1 MKGLVLALVAAVAMV
16 GCTEDRLRVIHNND
30 RVTELERR
38 AALNDQLNTLQ
49 NQRLD
54 ALEAQLAA
62 EEAARTAA
70 DAALSA
76 DLQQEVDDRAAADA
90 ALNTL
95 ITNEKNARIAGDMFN
110 AMLLGIE
117 IANRIAGDAANS
129 AALHA
134 AMFTQSLTNFSLQS
148 QINTI
153 NSKLV
158 VVNGKLTS
166 LQNQINNL
174 DSRVDDLEDQME
186 DAQEAMADLEASL
199 QAQLDNLSVQQA
211 ATQAQLNAEGVKV
224 YKCNSASSTERILK
238 INGKFYA
245 AMNRVTT
252 QSVQVVT
259 GSSSSTYTTPDMCRT
274 FFGDLELPNSGGQ
287 CTPVSGPFK
296 STKIPG
302 QTIVVPSY
310 TTASVTVVDS
320 VKIALDKLVDGS
332 YSTTD
337 GGPACS
343 FSISSGGT
351 TSSNLVSVQ

>member
-1 MKGLVLALVAAVAMV
+1 MKGLVLALVAVVAMV
-16 GCTEDRLRVIHNND
+16 GCSEDRLKVIHNND
-30 RVTELERR
+30 RVSELERR

-62 EEAARTAA
+62 EEAARVAA
-70 DAALSA
+70 DASLAA
-76 DLQQEVDDRAAADA
+76 DLQQEVNDRAAADA

-134 AMFTQSLTNFSLQS
+134 AMFSQSLTNFSLQS

-174 DSRVDDLEDQME
+174 DSRVDDLEDQMA
-186 DAQEAMADLEASL
+186 DAQQAMADLESSL
-199 QAQLDNLSVQQA
+199 QAQLDSLSVQQA
-211 ATQAQLNAEGVKV
+211 ATQAQLDAEGVKV

-259 GSSSSTYTTPDMCRT
+259 GSSSSTYTTPDMCQS
-274 FFGDLELPNSGGQ
+274 FSGDLFLPNSGGQ
-287 CTPVSGPFK
+287 GTPVSGPFK
-296 STKIPG
+296 SRKIPG
-302 QTIVVPSY
+302 TTVTVPAYS
-310 TTASVTVVDS
+310 TGSVTVVTS
-320 VKIALDKLVDGS
+320 VKIALDKLVDGG
-332 YSTTD
+332 YSVTD
-337 GGPACS
+337 AGSCS
-343 FSISSGGT
+343 FSISGGGT
-351 TSSNLVSVQ
+351 TASNLVQVQ